1 MIPCVHIGD
10 SSSREDNIT
19 QRFFERPKN
28 KRSISV
34 TSQSDR
40 VMVPLKNTVNSSG
53 NYIQSKYRIISPPM
67 HFVSKMKMR
76 RRLRILSSIYN
87 VEL

>member
-28 KRSISV
+28 DLNKRSISV

-40 VMVPLKNTVNSSG
+40 VMVPLKNTVNTVITF
-53 NYIQSKYRIISPPM
+53 NQNI
-67 HFVSKMKMR
+67 
-76 RRLRILSSIYN
+76 
-87 VEL
+87 E